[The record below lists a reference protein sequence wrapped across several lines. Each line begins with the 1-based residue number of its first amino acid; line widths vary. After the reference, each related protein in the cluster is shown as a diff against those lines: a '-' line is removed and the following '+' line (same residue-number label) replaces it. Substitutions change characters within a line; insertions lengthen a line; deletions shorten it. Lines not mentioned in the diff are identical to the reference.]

1 MPFLSAGHCLLIS
14 INKYLHI
21 TAEECLANKQLNHHQ
36 AIAGECQDCISA
48 SALCLFYSPHGLFTF
63 LQPKPTQTWS
73 VTGCATNGNQ
83 NASDTQLLSLA
94 YRFWCSRA
102 YHDEMLLSCTVGFV
116 GFCNGVIWL
125 IRTSRNENMLCAAAW
140 FNINIRANAT
150 NYQPHPSISPPPL
163 PSFPPPISS
172 LPKVNSARCPI
183 LTPAHPPPPPP
194 PHPPPPPFFPSL
206 LIRLH
211 PPHPAQPSPPHL
223 APRLGYQS
231 APPPFLQSTQPLPYP
246 AHGYSLAGPTAMWCP
261 LINESFHTQGLSW
274 LLGRWGA
281 VGTEEF
287 LMSICRVNAT
297 WDENGDKGG
306 VEQNGER
313 GEGETE
319 ELKKVPDWHG

>member
-183 LTPAHPPPPPP
+183 LTPAHPTRPTQLNLPHLIWLHALDISLPPPLSY
-194 PHPPPPPFFPSL
+194 SL
-206 LIRLH
+206 LNPYLT
-211 PPHPAQPSPPHL
+211 PPMAT
-223 APRLGYQS
+223 AWLG
-231 APPPFLQSTQPLPYP
+231 PLPCG
-246 AHGYSLAGPTAMWCP
+246 A
-261 LINESFHTQGLSW
+261 
-274 LLGRWGA
+274 RW
-281 VGTEEF
+281 
-287 LMSICRVNAT
+287 
-297 WDENGDKGG
+297 
-306 VEQNGER
+306 
-313 GEGETE
+313 
-319 ELKKVPDWHG
+319 